1 MVWDFIANLGRQR
14 VNAVQAK
21 VQSKAMSAQAKAKA
35 KASAK
40 VNKGI
45 DNAAKGAKNKA
56 TGAAKKAGKGG
67 GGKAEKAKK
76 GKDEKMGLF
85 GRSKSKAPPKAQQ
98 AAAEPEPEA
107 NFGDKTQFIQVVAD
121 DRPKE
126 CVGWVVAL
134 SGPLKGQDFRLT
146 PGKNIVGTA
155 ADADIVLT
163 DQYMSARHAVIR
175 YEDGIFVIVDLDST
189 NGTYVNDDRCSKEE
203 LIDNDRLRVGRTEL
217 KFKSL
222 Y

>member
-1 MVWDFIANLGRQR
+1 MVWDFIANIGRQR
-14 VNAVQAK
+14 VNAVQGK
-21 VQSKAMSAQAKAKA
+21 VQGKVMSAQAKAKS

-40 VNKGI
+40 INKGI
-45 DNAAKGAKNKA
+45 DNAAKGAAGKA
-56 TGAAKKAGKGG
+56 KGKAGGGADKAEKKAK
-67 GGKAEKAKK
+67 KAKK

-85 GRSKSKAPPKAQQ
+85 GRSKNKPAPQAQQ
-98 AAAEPEPEA
+98 AEPEPES

-155 ADADIVLT
+155 ADSDIVLT
-163 DQYMSARHAVIR
+163 DQYMSSRHAVIR